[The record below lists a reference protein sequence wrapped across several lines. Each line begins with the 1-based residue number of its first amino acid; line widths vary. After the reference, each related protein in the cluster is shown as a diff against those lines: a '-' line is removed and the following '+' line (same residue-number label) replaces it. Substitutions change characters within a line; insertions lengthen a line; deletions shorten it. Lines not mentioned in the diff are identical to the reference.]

1 MCLIYIKKSLKNKN
15 DYQLSPIYLDL
26 IQKLWE
32 KNGPNSFSPNTF
44 MNTVNNMNPLFKTG
58 QEGDAKDFIIF
69 TLEQLHKELKKSV
82 QNNSN
87 SNNSL
92 PLNQYDKNNS
102 FNYFFND
109 FAKECSV
116 ISDIFFGFN
125 VTPNECLNCK
135 NIYNSKGLYNPI
147 CYNYGIFNYLTFPLE
162 EVKNMKNNQM
172 QNYNIQISNN
182 RLSLLDCFYYNQKS
196 ELLLEKIGIIAI
208 FVNNYLIQ
216 FIHLKYLL
224 ILLY

>member
-15 DYQLSPIYLDL
+15 DCQLSPIYLDL

-58 QEGDAKDFIIF
+58 QAGDAQDFIIF
-69 TLEQLHKELKKSV
+69 ILEQLHKELKKSI

-92 PLNQYDKNNS
+92 PLNQYDKNNT

-109 FAKECSV
+109 FTKECSV
-116 ISDIFFGFN
+116 ISDIFFGIN
-125 VTPNECLNCK
+125 ETTNECLNCK
-135 NIYNSKGLYNPI
+135 NIYNSKGL
-147 CYNYGIFNYLTFPLE
+147 
-162 EVKNMKNNQM
+162 
-172 QNYNIQISNN
+172 
-182 RLSLLDCFYYNQKS
+182 
-196 ELLLEKIGIIAI
+196 
-208 FVNNYLIQ
+208 
-216 FIHLKYLL
+216 
-224 ILLY
+224 

>member
-1 MCLIYIKKSLKNKN
+1 
-15 DYQLSPIYLDL
+15 
-26 IQKLWE
+26 
-32 KNGPNSFSPNTF
+32 
-44 MNTVNNMNPLFKTG
+44 MNTANNMNPLFKTG
-58 QEGDAKDFIIF
+58 QAEDAKDFIIF
-69 TLEQLHKELKKSV
+69 ILEQLHKELKKSA

-182 RLSLLDCFYYNQKS
+182 R
-196 ELLLEKIGIIAI
+196 
-208 FVNNYLIQ
+208 V
-216 FIHLKYLL
+216 
-224 ILLY
+224 